1 MRHLQELSWEAVI
14 NDLAL
19 ILSGLGVGGLLG
31 AYAKALLDK
40 QQLKFSKLFDYKEA
54 RYKALAIL
62 MWVAM
67 NPTEYELTMLRKH
80 RPEIKDAGDLD
91 RELQLE
97 YHNAMIFASDQV
109 LQHLN
114 SFMAQK
120 DEASWQA
127 VTRAMKRDLYL

>member
-1 MRHLQELSWEAVI
+1 MI
-14 NDLAL
+14 NSLAL

-54 RYKALAIL
+54 RYKALTIM

-67 NPTEYELTMLRKH
+67 NPTEYELAMLRKH
-80 RPEIKDAGDLD
+80 RPEIKNTEDLE

-97 YHNAMIFASDQV
+97 YHNSMIFASDGV
-109 LQHLN
+109 IDALAAFLEDKTTAN
-114 SFMAQK
+114 WK
-120 DEASWQA
+120 T

>member
-1 MRHLQELSWEAVI
+1 MI
-14 NDLAL
+14 NSLAL

-31 AYAKALLDK
+31 AYGKALLDK

-54 RYKALAIL
+54 RYKALTIM

-67 NPTEYELTMLRKH
+67 NPTEYELVMLRKH
-80 RPEIKDAGDLD
+80 RPEIKSTEDLE

-97 YHNAMIFASDQV
+97 YHNSMIFASDGV
-109 LQHLN
+109 IDALAAFLADKTPAN
-114 SFMAQK
+114 WK
-120 DEASWQA
+120 T

>member
-1 MRHLQELSWEAVI
+1 MI
-14 NDLAL
+14 NSLAL

-54 RYKALAIL
+54 RYKALTIM

-67 NPTEYELTMLRKH
+67 NPTEYELAMLRKH
-80 RPEIKDAGDLD
+80 RPEIKGTEDLE

-97 YHNAMIFASDQV
+97 YHNSMIFASDGV
-109 LQHLN
+109 IDALAAFLTDKTPAN
-114 SFMAQK
+114 WK
-120 DEASWQA
+120 T